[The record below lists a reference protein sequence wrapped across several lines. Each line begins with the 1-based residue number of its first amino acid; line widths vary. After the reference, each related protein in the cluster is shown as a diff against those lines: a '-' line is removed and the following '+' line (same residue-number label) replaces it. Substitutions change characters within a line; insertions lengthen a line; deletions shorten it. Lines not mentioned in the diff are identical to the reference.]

1 MRCIYCNTPLAAI
14 DYCTGC
20 GADITIQKRIVRI
33 SNLLYNE
40 GLEKALIRDM
50 KGAIACLQR
59 SLKFNKENTDARN
72 LLGLCYYETGEA
84 VSALCE
90 WVISKNLQPSEN
102 LADYYIN
109 ELQTNKNRLDTINQ
123 TIRKYNQCVTYCRED
138 NEDMAIIQLKKV
150 LSQNPKFVKAYQLL
164 ALLYMKRQEFE
175 RARKL
180 LRKAANI
187 DTTNTTTLRYLQE
200 IEDTTGRSTSIGRKY
215 KRQDK
220 DAEQNVS
227 GTLRYM
233 SGTEMVIQ
241 PTTFRDSSSIATF
254 INIGLGILLG
264 GAIVW
269 FLIVPAN
276 RQSVNDAAN
285 RQVTDANTKLATES
299 VKVQELQDEIDGYTS
314 QVEDANK
321 ERDDALAKADSYDE
335 LLGIAQVYVGGDAST
350 AASRIASLDASVFD
364 GNAKALYETLS
375 GAAQNS
381 LFTQYYNAGTS
392 AYVLPDYRTAVEQ
405 LQKAV
410 DSDPDRKQA
419 NHGDALLYL
428 GMSYYYLGDS
438 AKADSIFSQ
447 IQQYFP
453 NIAQQY
459 GLSGYM
465 STGGYTAGQ
474 DTDTT
479 GAQDL
484 SGLGSST
491 TGQNG
496 GTAGDD
502 VITVYGDQNTGGA
515 TGYDTGYT
523 DQGYT
528 DSGTANQD
536 YDYAS
541 GIYPAWTDPN
551 TGIQYDVYGNPLPG
565 QL

>member
-40 GLEKALIRDM
+40 GLEKALVRDM
-50 KGAIACLQR
+50 KGAITCLQR

-90 WVISKNLQPSEN
+90 WVVSKNLQPSDN
-102 LADYYIN
+102 LADHYIN

-123 TIRKYNQCVTYCRED
+123 TIRKYNQCITYCRED

-150 LSQNPKFVKAYQLL
+150 LSQNPKLVKAYQLL
-164 ALLYMKRQEFE
+164 ALLYMKRQEYE

-180 LRKAANI
+180 LRKAAHI
-187 DTTNTTTLRYLQE
+187 DATNTTTLRYLQE
-200 IEDTTGRSTSIGRKY
+200 IEDATGRGTNLNWKHKKQERESG
-215 KRQDK
+215 
-220 DAEQNVS
+220 EQTN

-241 PTTFRDSSSIATF
+241 PTTFRDSSGIATF
-254 INIGLGILLG
+254 INIALGILLG

-285 RQVTDANTKLATES
+285 RQITDANTKLATES
-299 VKVQELQDEIDGYTS
+299 VRVQELQDEIDGYTA
-314 QVEDANK
+314 QVENAQKD
-321 ERDDALAKADSYDE
+321 RDDALAKAESYDE
-335 LLGIAQVYVGGDAST
+335 LLGAAQMYVSGDTTS
-350 AASRIASLDASVFD
+350 AANRIMNLDAGAFD
-364 GNAKALYETLS
+364 GNAKSLYEALT
-375 GAAQNS
+375 GAAQGS
-381 LFTQYYNAGTS
+381 LFTQYYSAGTS
-392 AYVLPDYRTAVEQ
+392 AYVLPDYQTASQQ

-410 DSDPDRKQA
+410 DSDPDRKQT

-428 GMSYYYLGDS
+428 GMSYYYLGDTT
-438 AKADSIFSQ
+438 KADSVFAQ
-447 IQQYFP
+447 LQQYYP
-453 NIAQQY
+453 SLAQQY
-459 GLSGYM
+459 GIAGYM
-465 STGGYTAGQ
+465 SSGGYTGAQ
-474 DTDTT
+474 DT

-484 SGLGSST
+484 SGLGSAT

-496 GTAGDD
+496 GATAGDGN
-502 VITVYGDQNTGGA
+502 ITVYGDQAGTTGG
-515 TGYDTGYT
+515 
-523 DQGYT
+523 
-528 DSGTANQD
+528 DSGNSGQN

-565 QL
+565 QGL

>member
-40 GLEKALIRDM
+40 GLEKARVRDM
-50 KGAIACLQR
+50 KGAISCLQR

-90 WVISKNLQPSEN
+90 WVVSKNLQQSEN
-102 LADYYIN
+102 LADYYLN

-123 TIRKYNQCVTYCRED
+123 TIRKYNQCITYCRED

-164 ALLYMKRQEFE
+164 ALLYMKRQEYE
-175 RARKL
+175 RARRL

-200 IEDTTGRSTSIGRKY
+200 IEDATGRGTNLAWKH
-215 KRQDK
+215 KRQEK
-220 DAEQNVS
+220 EAEQDVS

-233 SGTEMVIQ
+233 SGTETIIQ
-241 PTTFRDSSSIATF
+241 PTTFRDSSGIATF
-254 INIGLGILLG
+254 INIALGILLG

-269 FLIVPAN
+269 FLVVPAN
-276 RQSVNDAAN
+276 RQSVNDEAN

-299 VKVQELQDEIDGYTS
+299 VKVQELQDEIDGYVS
-314 QVEDANK
+314 QVEDAQK
-321 ERDDALAKADSYDE
+321 DREDALAKADSYDE
-335 LLGIAQVYVGGDAST
+335 LLAIAQVYVGGDAST
-350 AASRIASLDASVFD
+350 AANMITNLDASSLE
-364 GNAKALYETLS
+364 GNAKSLYDTLS
-375 GAAQNS
+375 GAAQGS

-392 AYVLPDYRTAVEQ
+392 AYVLPNYQTAAEQ

-428 GMSYYYLGDS
+428 GMSYY
-438 AKADSIFSQ
+438 
-447 IQQYFP
+447 
-453 NIAQQY
+453 
-459 GLSGYM
+459 
-465 STGGYTAGQ
+465 
-474 DTDTT
+474 
-479 GAQDL
+479 
-484 SGLGSST
+484 
-491 TGQNG
+491 
-496 GTAGDD
+496 
-502 VITVYGDQNTGGA
+502 
-515 TGYDTGYT
+515 
-523 DQGYT
+523 
-528 DSGTANQD
+528 
-536 YDYAS
+536 
-541 GIYPAWTDPN
+541 
-551 TGIQYDVYGNPLPG
+551 
-565 QL
+565 